1 MEVTLKER
9 KPSIEDLLNGRQ
21 ITSRRGFELRRDFK
35 KYELNDKEISR
46 EEYEDIE
53 KELLDYLYEKCEQV
67 RILNIGPGEPYSKT
81 VWLYKCPIGK
91 VGMFIDSGDEYTVFR
106 VYVGDDAWKKAKR
119 DGIEAAEYVNKW
131 FEEFKWEQEY
141 RDDQGIKEIEEDL
154 KFVLEEMKSLPE

>member
-1 MEVTLKER
+1 MEVTLKEE
-9 KPSIEDLLNGRQ
+9 KPSIEDLLIGRW
-21 ITSRRGFELRRDFK
+21 TTLRRGFELRRDFK

-53 KELLDYLYEKCEQV
+53 KELLDYLYEKCESV
-67 RILNIGPGEPYSKT
+67 RIVDIGPSEVYSRT

-91 VGMFIDSGDEYTVFR
+91 VGITIDTGDEYTVFR

-119 DGIEAAEYVNKW
+119 DGIETAEYVNKW
-131 FEEFKWEQEY
+131 FEEFKWEQAH
-141 RDDQGIKEIEEDL
+141 RGNQGIEEIEEDL